1 MPKFISQEDFE
12 YETMC
17 GSTREVFVY
26 GLGHVQWSPLVMT
39 SYRPDTM
46 GNIFSSNSSYHA
58 KYHSVKFEMTV
69 SNSEEYRKALADEI
83 KNAITS
89 GNLVW
94 DPSSGYVKELAA
106 NSSVDVSVDEDDM
119 ATVSVKE
126 GVSRHTTTVSVQQL
140 MSDIQKLN
148 FKKAGTNV
156 TDVINIDL
164 ESRGQVIREA
174 DYGNLSR
181 EARKLAS
188 KVLLVQK
195 PLQFASD
202 RLFLYSKII
211 AQGGTKLVF
220 PFEGFKGF
228 IPNVRGWVGALPKLG
243 MEFSNTTVVNSAKY
257 LKIVGKSIGW
267 AGVVFGVVDI
277 LNNELTISNG
287 LYTGMAVL
295 MLNPYTAPIA
305 SGYFITNMVLE
316 FCTDKGIGEHL
327 EETMKR
333 LRPVFIDTHPDM
345 SNYNLIEILELKK
358 NLT

>member
-26 GLGHVQWSPLVMT
+26 GLGHVQWPPLVMT

-106 NSSVDVSVDEDDM
+106 NSSVEVSIDEHDI
-119 ATVSVKE
+119 ATVSVRE

-148 FKKAGTNV
+148 FKKVGTNV

-164 ESRGQVIREA
+164 ESRGQIIREA
-174 DYGNLSR
+174 DYGSLSR

-195 PLQFASD
+195 PFQLAAD
-202 RLFLYSKII
+202 RLYLYSKVI

-220 PFEGFKGF
+220 PLEGFKKF
-228 IPNVRGWVGALPKLG
+228 IPNTRGWVGALPKLG
-243 MEFSNTTVVNSAKY
+243 IELSNTTVVSSAKW
-257 LKIVGKSIGW
+257 LQRVGWGV
-267 AGVVFGVVDI
+267 AGVGVLWGVYDI
-277 LNNELTISNG
+277 SNNGFTISNT

-295 MLNPYTAPIA
+295 MLIPYTAPIA
-305 SGYFITNMVLE
+305 SSYFITNMILE

-345 SNYNLIEILELKK
+345 GNYNLIEVLELKK
-358 NLT
+358 NLI